1 MKRKK
6 LVATLAVLVLVIF
19 AGVFST
25 VDMKASA
32 ASNSLSATYKCMYVG
47 QSYTAK
53 VNGSYSKVTW
63 STSNSNIAS
72 VSSSGKVTAQN
83 IGRANIYATVDGK
96 KSPKQRA
103 SCCLK

>member
-63 STSNSNIAS
+63 STSNSKVAT
-72 VSSSGKVTAQN
+72 VSSSGKVTAKKAGTVT
-83 IGRANIYATVDGK
+83 ITAKANGK
-96 KSPKQRA
+96 TA
-103 SCCLK
+103 N